1 MMKSVHSGS
10 SMVYHVRNDGK
21 LWSVYRK
28 PWLIW
33 LITVTN
39 GDEYR
44 AWLFN
49 ITMVQMARLAQ

>member
-33 LITVTN
+33 LIVVNN
-39 GDEYR
+39 GDEWR
-44 AWLFN
+44 
-49 ITMVQMARLAQ
+49 